1 MLYSNVNGYIYGVIL
16 MKTIKNVYKYLFI
29 ASFLATAP
37 VAKADVNI
45 AYFLEWSLPFQVA
58 KVEKRYEEAM
68 GEKINWKIYNS
79 GWEIAKAMTKGDID
93 IAFSMGMAPFV
104 TAVNRNMPIKMVAT
118 AVVYDA
124 SEDCIT
130 RNATGIT
137 KDNIKELEGKR
148 VAVPFNTSAEFVFRM
163 TMLHLGVD
171 VSKIEVLNRP
181 PADAAYMMLETEVDA
196 ACTFGKNSLSKM
208 KRVGKPI
215 LSSAEKKAAGIN
227 NISIIST
234 TENFAQKKAETLRQF
249 LKVTSEANKE
259 FARDSSKIH
268 VIAKDAGL
276 TIEGSKA
283 QMADFQFP
291 AVEEQLNVYFSK
303 DGRAMRLLPFM
314 GKMFAT
320 DEFPEK
326 SDYSKYID
334 TSFLK

>member
-1 MLYSNVNGYIYGVIL
+1 
-16 MKTIKNVYKYLFI
+16 MKTVKRFIKCVFI
-29 ASFLATAP
+29 ATFIAVTPIAE
-37 VAKADVNI
+37 ADVNV

-68 GEKINWKIYNS
+68 GEKVNWKIFNS

-171 VSKIEVLNRP
+171 VDKIEVLNRP
-181 PADAAYMMLETEVDA
+181 PADAAYMMRETEVDA

-234 TENFAQKKAETLRQF
+234 TDRFAKDKAEALRQF
-249 LKVTSEANKE
+249 LKVTADANAE

-268 VIAKDAGL
+268 IIAKDAGL
-276 TIEGSKA
+276 TVDGSRA

-291 AVEEQLNVYFSK
+291 DVEEQLNVYFSE

-320 DEFPEK
+320 DEFPAK
-326 SDYSKYID
+326 NDYSAVVD